1 MGMQRRLA
9 VLGLAAA
16 TVIGLHL
23 SAADPRPQTGDDAPM
38 FPLLLQDEMSP
49 LHNLIQVSP
58 RLYSGSEPH
67 GSESFARLKELGVTT
82 IVSVDGAAPDV
93 EAARAFGINYVH
105 IPIGYDGISK
115 EEAAAMTRVMRDV
128 EGPVYIHCH
137 HGKHRGPAAA
147 AVCAIADGT
156 FQQGDGEMLL
166 KLAQTSPDYA
176 GLYRDV
182 AAFQPLPADAELP
195 QLVEVAEIEP
205 LVAAM
210 ARIGRLHDEL
220 KEMQTAQWQPSA
232 EHPDRLPNQVAILL
246 MEELR
251 ESGRNLGAGYGDD
264 FVSMMKDC
272 ETAANAMAEQLRAG
286 DNTAADA
293 SFKAAQAA
301 CSACHKDYR
310 N

>member
-1 MGMQRRLA
+1 MRI
-9 VLGLAAA
+9 VLCMLVLPV

-23 SAADPRPQTGDDAPM
+23 SAADPRPQAEDAPT
-38 FPLLLQDEMSP
+38 FPLLFEDELSP

-67 GSESFARLKELGVTT
+67 GSESFTRLKELGVTA
-82 IVSVDGAAPDV
+82 ILSVDGAVPDV
-93 EAARAFGINYVH
+93 EAARAFGIRYVH

-115 EEAAAMTRVMRDV
+115 EEAAAMTRVMREV
-128 EGPVYIHCH
+128 QGPVYVHCH

-147 AVCAIADGT
+147 AICALADGT
-156 FQQGDGEMLL
+156 FQQGDGETLL

-182 AAFQPLPADAELP
+182 AAFQPLPTDAELP
-195 QLVEVAEIEP
+195 MLVEVAEIEP

-210 ARIGRLHDEL
+210 ARLGRLHDEL
-220 KEMQTAQWQPSA
+220 KAMQTAGWQPDA
-232 EHPDRLPNQVAILL
+232 EHPDRLPNQVALLL

-251 ESGRNLGAGYGDD
+251 ESGRNLSAGYGDD
-264 FVSMMKDC
+264 FVAMMKDC
-272 ETAANAMAEQLRAG
+272 ETAANAMAEQLAAG

-293 SFKAAQAA
+293 SFKSAQAA
-301 CSACHKDYR
+301 CAACHKDYR

>member
-1 MGMQRRLA
+1 MQRSLA
-9 VLGLAAA
+9 IVGLAAT

-23 SAADPRPQTGDDAPM
+23 SAADPRPPQSDDSPT
-38 FPLLLQDEMSP
+38 FPILIEDEMSP

-67 GSESFARLKELGVTT
+67 GSESFARLKELGVTA
-82 IVSVDGAAPDV
+82 ILSVDGAAPDV
-93 EAARAFGINYVH
+93 EAARAFGIKYVH

-115 EEAAAMTRVMRDV
+115 EEAAAMTRVMREV
-128 EGPVYIHCH
+128 EGPVYVHCH

-156 FQQGDGEMLL
+156 FQPGDGEILL

-195 QLVEVAEIEP
+195 TLVDVAETEP

-220 KEMQTAQWQPSA
+220 KDLQTAGWKPAA
-232 EHPDRLPNQVAILL
+232 EHPDRLPHQVAILL

-251 ESGRNLGAGYGDD
+251 ETGRNLSTGYGDD
-264 FVSMMKDC
+264 FVAMMHDC
-272 ETAANAMAEQLRAG
+272 ETAANSMAQQLRSG
-286 DNTAADA
+286 DNAAADV
-293 SFKAAQAA
+293 SFQSAQAA